1 MAWENRKDRGRY
13 YTRSRRVG
21 GRVVREYF
29 GSGTAGEQA
38 AAEDRQRRL
47 EHDQRRLAWKILEDE
62 LEATD
67 DALETIDA
75 ICRFYM
81 RAVLESAG
89 FRQHDRGEWR
99 KKRND

>member
-29 GSGTAGEQA
+29 GSGTAGEWA

-47 EHDQRRLAWKILEDE
+47 EHDQRRLAWGDPQRRGGGNRRRPGDHRRHLPILY
-62 LEATD
+62 A
-67 DALETIDA
+67 
-75 ICRFYM
+75 
-81 RAVLESAG
+81 
-89 FRQHDRGEWR
+89 RGPGIGGISPT
-99 KKRND
+99 